1 MKRVSRATM
10 VAMVWLGCGGAA
22 PTAPTTVS
30 STVEPSASLCPAGTS
45 EIERGIEL
53 RETVRE
59 GRRLWLYVP
68 CDRAPH
74 ALVVVPPAGSNL
86 ISGMSLSEGD
96 RPEHLPYARAG
107 FAVVSFDIAGAI
119 ESDEPE
125 AFYEAIVAFVRDRA
139 GLLSAR
145 TALDWALAEVPSL
158 DSQRI
163 YAAGHSSAATL
174 VLLLGAVEERIRAV
188 AAFAPVT
195 DLETHFAE
203 VLPELEPVFTQI
215 REFVQ
220 AISPVRHAQL
230 LAQMPVFL
238 FHGLDDEIASPR
250 ESEALFQAMTGRNA
264 HSVHVTTRGDHYQPM
279 IDEGIPRAIAWLK
292 ALP

>member
-1 MKRVSRATM
+1 M

-107 FAVVSFDIAGAI
+107 FAVVSFDIAGAL

-125 AFYEAIVAFVRDRA
+125 ALYDAIVAFVRDRA
-139 GLLSAR
+139 GLHSAR
-145 TALDWALAEVPSL
+145 AALDWALAELPSL
-158 DSQRI
+158 DSERI

-174 VLLLGAVEERIRAV
+174 VLLLGATEERLRAV

-195 DLETHFAE
+195 DLEAHFAE
-203 VLPELEPVFTQI
+203 VLPELEPVFTRI
-215 REFVQ
+215 REFVH
-220 AISPVRHAQL
+220 AISPIQHAPI
-230 LAQMPVFL
+230 LASMPVFL

-264 HSVHVTTRGDHYQPM
+264 RSVHVTTRGDHYQPM

>member
-1 MKRVSRATM
+1 M
-10 VAMVWLGCGGAA
+10 VTVVWLGCGGAA
-22 PTAPTTVS
+22 PTATTV
-30 STVEPSASLCPAGTS
+30 TATAEPSVSICPAGS
-45 EIERGIEL
+45 YEIERGIEL

-86 ISGMSLSEGD
+86 ITGMSLSEGD

-107 FAVVSFDIAGAI
+107 FAVVSFDIAGAL

-125 AFYEAIVAFVRDRA
+125 AFYESIVTFVRDRA
-139 GLLSAR
+139 GLHSAK
-145 TALDWALAEVPSL
+145 AGLDWALAEVPSL
-158 DSQRI
+158 DTQRI

-174 VLLLGAVEERIRAV
+174 VLLLGATEERMRAV
-188 AAFAPVT
+188 VAFAPVT
-195 DLETHFAE
+195 DLEAHFAE
-203 VLPELEPVFTQI
+203 VLPELEPVFTRI

-220 AISPVRHAQL
+220 AISPIRHAQV
-230 LAQMPVFL
+230 LARLPVFL

-250 ESEALFQAMTGRNA
+250 ESEALFQAMSERHA
-264 HSVHVTTRGDHYQPM
+264 RSVHVTTRGDHYQPM